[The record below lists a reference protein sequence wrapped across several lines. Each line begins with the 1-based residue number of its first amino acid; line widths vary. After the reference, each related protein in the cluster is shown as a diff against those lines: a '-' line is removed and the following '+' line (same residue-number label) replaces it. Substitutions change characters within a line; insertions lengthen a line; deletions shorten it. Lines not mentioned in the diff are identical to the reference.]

1 MKPKVLIGMSGGVDS
16 TVTALR
22 LQNSGFDIVG
32 VYMKLHNNEAYH
44 KENFAK
50 AKLVANYLGID
61 IHFLDISD
69 EFNTRV
75 YNYFI
80 DSYKEGKT
88 PNPCVVCNREIKF
101 GYLVEFANKIGAK
114 KIATGHYVRSDGEYL
129 YRAKDKNKDQ
139 SYFLARVKK
148 EVIPKLIF
156 PLGDSLK
163 DDIKAEASKIE
174 ILKDIAKQKESSEI
188 CFVEDSYVDVLAKH
202 IDVNREGEVLNE
214 NGEVVGSHKGYM
226 HYTVGK
232 RRGFS
237 VRGAHE
243 PHYVLELNPAKNQ
256 IIVGTKEA
264 LAKDEF
270 EIKDI
275 NLFDD
280 LRDFECEVKVR
291 YRTKAIRAKVSILDN
306 GRGIVK
312 LYEKVFGLAKG
323 QFAVFYD
330 NDKLLGGGEIV

>member
-61 IHFLDISD
+61 IYFLDISD

-174 ILKDIAKQKESSEI
+174 ILKDIAKQRESSEI

-243 PHYVLELNPAKNQ
+243 PHYVLELNPIKNQ

-275 NLFDD
+275 NLFED
-280 LRDFECEVKVR
+280 LREFECEVKVR

-306 GRGIVK
+306 KGKVK
-312 LYEKVFGLAKG
+312 LYEPVFGLAKG